1 MQAVALTFSSLSL
14 KPMELRNRA
23 TGAVIT
29 DSQFRAENKN
39 TSFPPQLT
47 AEIID
52 SFGYDPV
59 LEGPQATT
67 IPPYQ
72 YSQRD
77 GVVEVNGQWFTHY
90 IAGPTFQDYTDPDGV
105 VHTASEQYEEYCFG
119 KDAEQGKSV
128 RDDRNKR
135 LADCDWTQLPDAPV
149 DTATWA
155 AYRQELRDVTAQAGF
170 PWEVVWPEEP

>member
-1 MQAVALTFSSLSL
+1 
-14 KPMELRNRA
+14 MELRNRT

-29 DSQFRAENKN
+29 EDEFRRDNRN

-67 IPPYQ
+67 VPPYQ

-77 GVVEVNGQWFTHY
+77 GVVEVDGQWFTHY
-90 IAGPTFQDYTDPDGV
+90 IAGPVFHDYTDPDGV
-105 VHTASEQYEEYCFG
+105 VHTAAEQYEAYCFA
-119 KDAEQGKSV
+119 KDAEQGNVV
-128 RDDRNKR
+128 RAQRNQL
-135 LADCDWTQLPDAPV
+135 LAESDWTQLV
-149 DTATWA
+149 DSPLDSHTKLLWA
-155 AYRQELRDVTAQAGF
+155 QYREDLRAVPQQPGF
-170 PWEVVWPEEP
+170 PWEITWPTKPNS

>member
-1 MQAVALTFSSLSL
+1 
-14 KPMELRNRA
+14 MELRNR
-23 TGAVIT
+23 TNGLVIT
-29 DSQFRAENKN
+29 ESQFRVENRN

-90 IAGPTFQDYTDPDGV
+90 IAGPVFQDYTDDQGV
-105 VHTASEQYEEYCFG
+105 VHTAAEQYESYCFA
-119 KDAEQGKSV
+119 KDANQAKVV
-128 RDDRNKR
+128 RDDRNNR
-135 LADCDWTQLPDAPV
+135 LASCDWTQLPDAQV
-149 DTATWA
+149 DAVAWA
-155 AYRQELRDVTAQAGF
+155 AYRQQLRDITAQTGF
-170 PWEVVWPEEP
+170 PWTATWPVKPGDS

>member
-1 MQAVALTFSSLSL
+1 
-14 KPMELRNRA
+14 MELRNRA

-29 DSQFRAENKN
+29 DSQFRAEHPN

-59 LEGPQATT
+59 LEGPQATV

-77 GVVEVNGQWFTHY
+77 GVVEINGQWFTHY
-90 IAGPTFQDYTDPDGV
+90 IAGPVFQDYTDDEGV
-105 VHTASEQYEEYCFG
+105 VHTAAEQYEAYCFA
-119 KDAEQGKSV
+119 KDAEQGKVV
-128 RDDRNKR
+128 RADRNRR
-135 LADCDWTQLPDAPV
+135 LAECDWTQLDDSPLNPEAKS
-149 DTATWA
+149 AWA
-155 AYRQELRDVTAQAGF
+155 FYRENLRMVPQQDGF
-170 PWEVVWPEEP
+170 PWNVQWPPEPGTN